1 MFVGVHNEMSEKR
14 DCVTRDMVVKGEYD
28 GLCMVG
34 HAAAE
39 YLIAFGFWLVW
50 MWMWMWMW
58 INFFFFNHLEG

>member
-14 DCVTRDMVVKGEYD
+14 DCVTCDVVVKGEYD

-39 YLIAFGFWLVW
+39 YLIAFA
-50 MWMWMWMW
+50 
-58 INFFFFNHLEG
+58 